1 MFEKRLIP
9 IARTLSILFTP
20 FYLPIVGMIAM
31 FIFSYLSMLPWQ
43 YKLQVLL
50 ATYLFTILI
59 PTLLI
64 HAYRRYHGWTLY
76 HLSARE
82 KRMVPYFCSI
92 ASYFA
97 CFYLMRMLH
106 LPHFMS
112 AIIVAALFVQ
122 IVCAIVN
129 LWFKISTHMAAVGGF
144 TGGIVAFS
152 FIFGFNATWWL
163 SVIILLSGLLGTS
176 RMLLRVHSLPQI
188 ITGYITGG
196 LTTFLVV
203 LLV

>member
-1 MFEKRLIP
+1 MFEKKLIP

-31 FIFSYLSMLPWQ
+31 FTFSYLSMLPWQ

-64 HAYRRYHGWTLY
+64 HTYRRYHGWTLY

-97 CFYLMRMLH
+97 CYYLMRLLH

-112 AIIVAALFVQ
+112 AVIVAALFVQ
-122 IVCAIVN
+122 IVCAIMN
-129 LWFKISTHMAAVGGF
+129 LWFKISTHMAAIGGF
-144 TGGIVAFS
+144 AGGIVAFS

-163 SVIILLSGLLGTS
+163 SVIILISGLLGTS
-176 RMLLRVHSLPQI
+176 RMLLRVHTLSQI
-188 ITGYITGG
+188 ITGFLTGA

-203 LLV
+203 LLI